1 MIRVGSLQ
9 QCDKSLLAY
18 AKELSAIFSE
28 LDHYRP
34 PAHDSVDRE
43 YILADRV
50 YRLLTGLR
58 LDFKNV
64 RSQSCHRES
73 PLSFEDAISQ
83 LIGEES
89 QLQEMNGS
97 SESSAY
103 AVTTLVGIT
112 ID

>member
-1 MIRVGSLQ
+1 MQ
-9 QCDKSLLAY
+9 QGDKSLLVY

-50 YRLLTGLR
+50 YRLLMGLTPE
-58 LDFKNV
+58 FMNI

-89 QLQEMNGS
+89 RLQEMKGS

-103 AVTTLVGIT
+103 VVTTLVGTT
-112 ID
+112 IN